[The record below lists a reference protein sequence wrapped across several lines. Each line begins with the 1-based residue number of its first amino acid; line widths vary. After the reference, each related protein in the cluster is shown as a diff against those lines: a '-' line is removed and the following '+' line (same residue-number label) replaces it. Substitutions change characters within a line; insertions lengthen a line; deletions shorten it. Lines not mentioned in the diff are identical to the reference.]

1 MTIDISIIIPV
12 HNGAQWINGC
22 MKSIANQTIFQTL
35 TNVEIVAFND
45 GSNDNTDELLQRWAQ
60 YFKGREINFLITGSE
75 DPKGVGAAKNG
86 AVRISTGLY
95 LCFQDIDDSMHPD
108 RVLLQW
114 NYARF
119 NTNTLIGSKVTRTP
133 INSTPRFVRWANT
146 LESLQLKQQIYL
158 SYGPTILM
166 PTWFCHRS
174 VYDNVGGFVETGQGT
189 PEDLIFF
196 YAHIDRGGEL
206 HRVDKE
212 LVNYTYHRYST
223 TFSISR
229 KAIQLIQLHRLE
241 KIVLSQWKQFTVWNA
256 GKSGRK
262 FVRSLTPNNRNKV
275 LAFCDVDKK
284 KVGSVIELYCS
295 KQRKV
300 LIKLPVVHFT
310 EAKLPII
317 ICMKLDLTNGE
328 FERNLQ
334 SLNLLEGRDYYL
346 FG

>member
-12 HNGAQWINGC
+12 HNGEKWINSC
-22 MKSIANQTIFQTL
+22 MKSIANQTIFWTL
-35 TNVEIVAFND
+35 TKVEIVVFND
-45 GSNDNTDELLQRWAQ
+45 GSNDNTEELLQRWVQ
-60 YFKGREINFLITGSE
+60 YFKGREINFLITGSK

-86 AVRISTGLY
+86 AVR
-95 LCFQDIDDSMHPD
+95 
-108 RVLLQW
+108 
-114 NYARF
+114 
-119 NTNTLIGSKVTRTP
+119 
-133 INSTPRFVRWANT
+133 
-146 LESLQLKQQIYL
+146 
-158 SYGPTILM
+158 
-166 PTWFCHRS
+166 S
-174 VYDNVGGFVETGQGT
+174 VYDNVGGFVETGHGT

-212 LVNYTYHRYST
+212 LVNYTYHKCST

-229 KAIQLIQLHRLE
+229 KAIQLIQVHRLE

-262 FVRSLTPNNRNKV
+262 FVRSLTPNSQKKV
-275 LAFCDVDKK
+275 VGFCDVDKK
-284 KVGSVIELYCS
+284 KIGSVIELYCP

-300 LIKLPVVHFT
+300 IIKLPVVHFT

-334 SLNLLEGRDYYL
+334 SLNLIEGKDYYL